1 MFSLL
6 LFFAC
11 GDEEK
16 SDTSVEEVSETAEE
30 VVEVETEESEED
42 TPVEEEG
49 EFVGYFSPS
58 DYQQA
63 TSLVDSLKGLSL

>member
-16 SDTSVEEVSETAEE
+16 TDTAVEEAVEEVVDTSVEEETEE
-30 VVEVETEESEED
+30 VVEEETSEEG
-42 TPVEEEG
+42 G
-49 EFVGYFSPS
+49 E
-58 DYQQA
+58 
-63 TSLVDSLKGLSL
+63 

>member
-16 SDTSVEEVSETAEE
+16 TDTAAEESVEEVVDTSVEE
-30 VVEVETEESEED
+30 ETEAA
-42 TPVEEEG
+42 VEEEASEEGG
-49 EFVGYFSPS
+49 E
-58 DYQQA
+58 
-63 TSLVDSLKGLSL
+63 

>member
-16 SDTSVEEVSETAEE
+16 SDTAAEE
-30 VVEVETEESEED
+30 VIEVTDPAEEEAVEEEVEIEEESEEEV
-42 TPVEEEG
+42 PEEERG
-49 EFVGYFSPS
+49 E
-58 DYQQA
+58 
-63 TSLVDSLKGLSL
+63 

>member
-16 SDTSVEEVSETAEE
+16 TDTAAEEVVEEVIDTSVEEKTDTA
-30 VVEVETEESEED
+30 TEEEA
-42 TPVEEEG
+42 TEEG
-49 EFVGYFSPS
+49 GE
-58 DYQQA
+58 
-63 TSLVDSLKGLSL
+63 

>member
-16 SDTSVEEVSETAEE
+16 TDTAAEE
-30 VVEVETEESEED
+30 VVEEVVDTSAEEVIEEETSEEG
-42 TPVEEEG
+42 G
-49 EFVGYFSPS
+49 E
-58 DYQQA
+58 
-63 TSLVDSLKGLSL
+63 